1 MDIVDKIKKVGLIGR
16 GGGCFPVADKWSA
29 VAKAMADKLDGDKTS
44 YVICNCSEGEPGV
57 KKDGYI
63 IEHFADRV
71 IDGMAIAI
79 DTIKAERGFF
89 YINPAYHKKY
99 KGLLA
104 KNIAQSGAPIE
115 LFMKPY
121 EAGYIGGEET
131 TLLNVIEGRRAEP
144 RMRPP
149 YPPTSGL
156 WGKPTLI
163 NNVETFYNVSLVAA
177 DEYKRERFYTITG
190 DCLYE
195 DVYQLPEDWSIEK
208 VLKTNHNY
216 PNFPFFVQVGGDG
229 AGEVLNAKQLN
240 RPATGAGSIHVYSLT
255 KYKPR
260 ELMLRWATF
269 FFLESCG
276 QCTPCRDGNLRL
288 KESLEQSDPD
298 WKTVAEILDNLAET
312 SFCGLGCA
320 AAIAIKSYVKNVLST
335 IPENIII
342 LPKGARQEICSCF
355 TPTPNM

>member
-1 MDIVDKIKKVGLIGR
+1 MNIVDKIKKAGLIGR
-16 GGGCFPVADKWSA
+16 GGGCFPVADKWLM
-29 VAKAMADKLDGDKTS
+29 VKEAKGDTK
-44 YVICNCSEGEPGV
+44 YVVVNCSEGEPGV